1 MGLRFRKSIS
11 LCKGVK
17 LNLSNKSAS
26 LSIGKKGIH
35 QSISTTGRTTTSI
48 GIPGTGVSYQKSF
61 NLKKGFAN
69 LFKKDKKAEKGEK
82 EAKADTGRKGSKKDS
97 AIADSAASAAAQQ
110 NAALLEENKATYE
123 SFVEQINYMKSL
135 HKVADEPIDWKKV
148 FDRPAP
154 AGGALAGLRSDT
166 KAEMEEW
173 KTLHEMAEKVLA
185 GDVDA
190 YLDVVEELRPYD
202 DILEY
207 GSDFEVGT
215 DDPKLLEVEFRVK
228 SEEVVPPAE
237 YVLDAKGNLKEK
249 ELSKSA
255 YFDLVQD
262 YVCSCILR
270 IARDSFALLPVEKVV
285 IHAVDTIL
293 NTATGQDE
301 EITIVS
307 VAVDRETLEKLNFER
322 LDPSDAVNSFPGKMS
337 FKKTKGFEP
346 VARLD

>member
-1 MGLRFRKSIS
+1 MGLRFRKSIT

-26 LSIGKKGIH
+26 VSVGRKGIH

-61 NLKKGFAN
+61 NLKKGFAS
-69 LFKKDKKAEKGEK
+69 LFKKGKKEEAE
-82 EAKADTGRKGSKKDS
+82 ATADPKKKDSKKDS
-97 AIADSAASAAAQQ
+97 KVDSLASAAVQE
-110 NAALLEENKATYE
+110 NTALLEENKATYD
-123 SFVEQINYMKSL
+123 SFVEQIEYMRSL
-135 HKVADEPIDWKKV
+135 HKVADEPIDWKEV

-154 AGGALAGLRSDT
+154 AGGALASLRSDS

-190 YLDVVEELRPYD
+190 YLDVVDEMRPYD

-249 ELSKSA
+249 ELSKTA

-270 IARDSFALLPVEKVV
+270 IARDSFALLPVEKVL

-307 VAVDRETLEKLNFER
+307 VAIDRAQLEKLNFER
-322 LDPSDAVNSFPGKMS
+322 LDPSDAVNSFPCKMS

>member
-1 MGLRFRKSIS
+1 MGLRFRKSIT

-17 LNLSNKSAS
+17 LNLGTKSAS
-26 LSIGKKGIH
+26 ISVGTKGIH
-35 QSISTTGRTTTSI
+35 QSISTSGRTTTSI
-48 GIPGTGVSYQKSF
+48 GIPGTGVSYSKSI
-61 NLKKGFAN
+61 NLKKGFAG
-69 LFKKDKKAEKGEK
+69 LFQKKDDTKTGKKTEEKKTDGKKAES
-82 EAKADTGRKGSKKDS
+82 KADRK
-97 AIADSAASAAAQQ
+97 IDSAAAVQAR
-110 NAALLEENKATYE
+110 EEAKATYE
-123 SFVEQINYMKSL
+123 AFTEQVAYMKSL
-135 HKVADEPIDWKKV
+135 HKTADEVIDWKEV

-166 KAEMEEW
+166 RTAQEEW
-173 KTLHEMAEKVLA
+173 QTLHETAGKVLA

-190 YLDVVEELRPYD
+190 YLAVIEEMRPYD

-228 SEEVVPPAE
+228 SAEVVPPQE

-249 ELSKSA
+249 ELSQTA

-270 IARDSFALLPVEKVV
+270 IARDSFALLPVERVL
-285 IHAVDTIL
+285 IHAADTLL
-293 NTATGQDE
+293 NTATGNDE

-307 VAVDRETLEKLNFER
+307 VMIGREKLEQMNFER
-322 LDPSDAVNSFPGKMS
+322 IDPSDAVNSFPCKMC
-337 FKKTKGFEP
+337 FKKTKGFAP
-346 VARLD
+346 VARLEV

>member
-1 MGLRFRKSIS
+1 MGLRFRKSIT

-26 LSIGKKGIH
+26 VSVGRKGIH

-61 NLKKGFAN
+61 NLKKAFTG
-69 LFKKDKKAEKGEK
+69 LFKKGKKEETSGKAETQKKDGKKAD
-82 EAKADTGRKGSKKDS
+82 AKVDS
-97 AIADSAASAAAQQ
+97 MVQTAAAEAEQ
-110 NAALLEENKATYE
+110 NRATYE
-123 SFVEQINYMKSL
+123 SFLEQIEYMKSL
-135 HKVADEPIDWKKV
+135 HKVADEPVDWKEV

-173 KTLHEMAEKVLA
+173 KTLHDMAEKVLA

-190 YLDVVEELRPYD
+190 YLSVVEEMRPYD

-228 SEEVVPPAE
+228 SEDVVPSAE

-270 IARDSFALLPVEKVV
+270 IARDSFALLPVEKVL

-307 VAVDRETLEKLNFER
+307 VAIDRERLEKLNFER
-322 LDPSDAVNSFPGKMS
+322 LDPSDAVTSFPCKMG

-346 VARLD
+346 VARLEE

>member
-26 LSIGKKGIH
+26 VSVGRKGIH

-48 GIPGTGVSYQKSF
+48 GIPGTGISYQKSF

-69 LFKKDKKAEKGEK
+69 LFKKDKKEDEKK
-82 EAKADTGRKGSKKDS
+82 DSKKKADTKADAKVDSKIDS
-97 AIADSAASAAAQQ
+97 KVD
-110 NAALLEENKATYE
+110 NKVLEENKATYD
-123 SFVEQINYMKSL
+123 SFVEQIAYMKSL
-135 HKVADEPIDWKKV
+135 HKVADEPIDWKEV

-154 AGGALAGLRSDT
+154 AGGALASLRSDT

-190 YLDVVEELRPYD
+190 YLDVVEEMRPYD

-215 DDPKLLEVEFRVK
+215 DDPKLLEVEFRVR
-228 SEEVVPPAE
+228 SEEVVPPME

-249 ELSKSA
+249 DLSKTA
-255 YFDLVQD
+255 YFELVQD

-270 IARDSFALLPVEKVV
+270 IARDSFALLPVERVL
-285 IHAVDTIL
+285 IHATDSLL
-293 NTATGQDE
+293 NTATGNEE

-307 VAVDRETLEKLNFER
+307 VSVDRDKLEKLNFER
-322 LDPSDAVNSFPGKMS
+322 LDPSDAVSAFPSKMS

-346 VARLD
+346 VARLE

>member
-1 MGLRFRKSIS
+1 MGLRFRKSIT

-26 LSIGKKGIH
+26 VSVGRKGIH

-69 LFKKDKKAEKGEK
+69 LFKKGKKEEA
-82 EAKADTGRKGSKKDS
+82 EAKADPKKKDSKKDS
-97 AIADSAASAAAQQ
+97 KVDSLASAAVQE
-110 NAALLEENKATYE
+110 NTALLEENKATYD
-123 SFVEQINYMKSL
+123 SFVEQIEYMRSL
-135 HKVADEPIDWKKV
+135 HKVADEPIDWKEV

-154 AGGALAGLRSDT
+154 AGGALASLRSDS

-190 YLDVVEELRPYD
+190 YLDVVDEMRPYD

-249 ELSKSA
+249 ELSKTA

-270 IARDSFALLPVEKVV
+270 IARDSFALLPVEKVL

-307 VAVDRETLEKLNFER
+307 VAIDRAQLEKMNFER
-322 LDPSDAVNSFPGKMS
+322 LDPSDAVNSFPCKMS